1 MHRTEHS
8 TPFWCHPVTLLT
20 PRIPANSPTKCLMR
34 LHLCGLWHTMPVS
47 SLKSLRS
54 PENVSSFHSPTVL
67 SCLLLPRLWAPL
79 CYIHFVHRHTHNL
92 PFLPSP
98 KGLVWFM
105 PFVRVWVGL
114 KEIMV
119 RLLWNCGS
127 LIGVFSRMYITFAPV
142 HSKSH
147 IKVLKNLP
155 SYSVKS
161 EVHRTELLI
170 LWWKKM
176 TWKGDYKSIYFRNV
190 I

>member
-1 MHRTEHS
+1 MAYGTPCLSQASSRWGLLKMSPPFIHRLS
-8 TPFWCHPVTLLT
+8 YLVCYCRGFG
-20 PRIPANSPTKCLMR
+20 
-34 LHLCGLWHTMPVS
+34 LHCAIYILCTDTHT
-47 SLKSLRS
+47 
-54 PENVSSFHSPTVL
+54 
-67 SCLLLPRLWAPL
+67 
-79 CYIHFVHRHTHNL
+79 HTHNL